1 MIQDDIIID
10 NGNVQDAE
18 AIVGLRYRAW
28 VQTYPNK
35 LAGISVEDVRHRLE
49 GDDGKKQLKALE
61 QWRGYLKNGPAENR
75 IILVARYIN
84 KVIGF
89 VSSGMIDGQQRVG
102 AIYVDPDFQGMG
114 AGSKLLKKAIEWC
127 GDKDMY
133 LHVASYNQAAIRF
146 YKRHGFEITKTK
158 IADDIMF
165 KSGSTMPN
173 LEMMRPGKLHSI
185 KSD

>member
-1 MIQDDIIID
+1 MIQGEIVVE
-10 NGNVQDAE
+10 NGKIQDAE
-18 AIVGLRYRAW
+18 AIVDLRYRAW
-28 VQTYPNK
+28 LQTYPNQSV
-35 LAGISVEDVRHRLE
+35 GITVEDVRHRLE
-49 GDDGKKQLKALE
+49 GDDGKKQAKTLE
-61 QWRGYLKNGPAENR
+61 QWQGYLENGPTKNR
-75 IILVARYIN
+75 IILVARYKDN
-84 KVIGF
+84 VIGF
-89 VSSGMIDGQQRVG
+89 VSPGMIDGQQRVG

>member
-102 AIYVDPDFQGMG
+102 AIYVDSDFQGMG
-114 AGSKLLKKAIEWC
+114 AGSK
-127 GDKDMY
+127 
-133 LHVASYNQAAIRF
+133 
-146 YKRHGFEITKTK
+146 
-158 IADDIMF
+158 
-165 KSGSTMPN
+165 
-173 LEMMRPGKLHSI
+173 
-185 KSD
+185 